1 MCARGSAGGRP
12 RSGTGSNHE
21 AATIVRHDRSAVIVG
36 QRMIGM
42 FGSHRRPHMAHPQVS
57 THSARSGVV
66 AWHTRIDTRIFRAS
80 LAVSPLAESGGHS
93 LISAAPFYLRHHP
106 PRSDPSE
113 LSRHPQF
120 RVRCGAGLRAPV
132 VAPLASHL
140 CPAVN
145 CVRRTWAGPSTC
157 FAFGAAVR
165 TSLSSPR
172 QSLSNMQENSR
183 LEKRHPLASRPA
195 SRPGYVLTCA
205 RRSAPQV

>member
-1 MCARGSAGGRP
+1 MCALAGRGGP

-36 QRMIGM
+36 QRMIR
-42 FGSHRRPHMAHPQVS
+42 SACSDRTVDHTWRIRRS

>member
-1 MCARGSAGGRP
+1 MIARHDCRAKNDRHVRIAPKNTHGASAGP
-12 RSGTGSNHE
+12 RTPPDLASWRGTRAKH
-21 AATIVRHDRSAVIVG
+21 AHRH
-36 QRMIGM
+36 
-42 FGSHRRPHMAHPQVS
+42 AH
-57 THSARSGVV
+57 
-66 AWHTRIDTRIFRAS
+66 FRAS

-93 LISAAPFYLRHHP
+93 LIPATPFYLRHHP